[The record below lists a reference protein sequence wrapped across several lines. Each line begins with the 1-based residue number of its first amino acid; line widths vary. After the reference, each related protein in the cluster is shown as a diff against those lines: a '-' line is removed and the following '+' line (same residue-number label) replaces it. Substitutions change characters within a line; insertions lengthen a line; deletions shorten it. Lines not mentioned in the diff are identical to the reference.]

1 MGNFQSLNDYLADWA
16 GSDARRRAVAET
28 VLALAAAGARI
39 SGLIARGPLA
49 GSMADVIG
57 VHDSG
62 GDTQKKLDVIT
73 NDLVMEALKASPVAM
88 MGSEESDQ
96 PLPIKPGAP
105 LVVNV
110 DPLDGSSNI
119 DTNVSI
125 GTIFS
130 ILPNEGPE
138 PLLQPGVRQLAAG
151 YIIYGP
157 QTALVLT
164 LGSGTHIFWM
174 DPDTK
179 TYLLARRDVKIPA
192 DTREYAINSSNM
204 RHWDAAMKHY
214 IVDCKM
220 GVDGPRKAD
229 FNMRW
234 VGSLV
239 ADAFRIL
246 ARGGIYL
253 YPGDA
258 RKGYTEG
265 RLRLL
270 YEAAPIAMIVEEA
283 GGACSTGLVR
293 IMDIQPKTLHQR
305 VPLIFGSRNEVGEV
319 EHYYRQP
326 HSIGEHSPLFGQRG
340 LFRT

>member
-1 MGNFQSLNDYLADWA
+1 MGNFPSLNQYLADWA
-16 GSDARRRAVAET
+16 ETDARRRAVAET
-28 VLALAAAGARI
+28 VLAIAAAGTRI
-39 SGLIARGPLA
+39 SELVARGPLA
-49 GSMADVIG
+49 GAMADVLS
-57 VHDSG
+57 VHGTG

-73 NDLVMEALKASPVAM
+73 NDLVIEALRSSPVAM
-88 MGSEESDQ
+88 MGSEENEQ
-96 PLPIKPGAP
+96 ALVLEPGAP
-105 LVVNV
+105 LIVNV

-130 ILPNEGPE
+130 ILPNEGAE
-138 PLLQPGVRQLAAG
+138 PMLQSGTRQLAAG

-164 LGSGTHIFWM
+164 VGEGTQIFWL
-174 DPDTK
+174 DPASRL
-179 TYLLARRDVKIPA
+179 YLLARRNVQIPPE
-192 DTREYAINSSNM
+192 TREYAINSSNL
-204 RHWDAAMKHY
+204 RHWDAAIKSY

-220 GVDGPRKAD
+220 GLDGPRKAD

-270 YEAAPIAMIVEEA
+270 YEAAPIAMIVEQA
-283 GGACSTGLVR
+283 GGACSTGFGR
-293 IMDIQPKTLHQR
+293 IMEIEPKALHQR

-326 HSIGEHSPLFGQRG
+326 QSIGEHSPLFGQRG
-340 LFRT
+340 LFRS